1 MPHSVRILDTEM
13 VTHNVR
19 RFRLERPQGYDF
31 TPGQATEVAID
42 RDGWREEKR
51 PFTFTGLT
59 DDPQLEFTIKI
70 YPEHEGVTDA
80 LGRIAAGEAL
90 LIDAP
95 WGTIRYKGPGTFIA
109 GGAGLTPF
117 IAILRDLARRGEI
130 AGNRLVFSNKT
141 EADIIMRETWEAMDG
156 LDTLFVVTDEPESPL
171 SGGPVDRDFLERHVA
186 DFGQRFY
193 VCGPD
198 KMVAD
203 ITSALK
209 ALGADPDGLVFEE

>member
-203 ITSALK
+203 ITGALK